1 MPEAAS
7 RFILNLDAA
16 YPAMGVVMSRVF
28 ITYSSRDRRQAIA
41 LKRWLAEREP
51 GLAREIFLDVDVDT
65 GLPLGIRWKDA
76 LRKAKDRCEAVIVLL
91 SPAWE
96 SSHECKLEYRHAED
110 LNKPVF
116 VVRLE
121 PMESG
126 EITREWQRCD
136 LFGDGPKTEVSL
148 GDGSEPVEFLTE
160 GLERL
165 RAGLCAAGVGADRFP
180 WPPPGDPNRAPY
192 RGWEPFEE
200 VDAAVY
206 FGRDAQILDGLDRL
220 RGIRNTGVESL
231 FVILGPSGVGKSS
244 FLRAGLLPRLRRDD
258 RNYLLLD
265 IVRPERNALTGDS
278 GLAQSIHAMR
288 VRLGLTR
295 PTLGEIKAACPDGVE
310 RLREW
315 LLEAQQ
321 AARARVLDL
330 PPDAP
335 APALI
340 LPVDQAEELFG
351 VDAGAQARQLLSL
364 LARLMRDANGDRVS
378 MFVVLTIR
386 ADLYEAWQT
395 APELAGL
402 KSAVFGE
409 LKPMPPTQFKEV
421 VVGPVRRA
429 GETGRQ
435 LRVEPALVDRLLEE
449 CGQGADTLPLLSLT
463 LSRLYRDYGGDV
475 DLTLDEYTA
484 MGGMSRVVQTEID
497 SALAADPGERQRQL
511 ERLRRAFIPWLA
523 TINPDSDQPMR
534 RVARWSDIPAE
545 SRPLIDVLVAKRLLV
560 KDERGGETVVEVAL
574 ESLLRQWDELAGWL
588 RSEAED
594 LKAADRLEG
603 AATEWER
610 RDRDEDWLLQGT
622 RLEDAE
628 VLSAKTDF
636 IDRLQPTRGFLLA
649 SREGETART
658 EEEKRR
664 REAELQAAKDKQQA
678 AEALAEAETEAK
690 EQAQA
695 HTAALRKRA
704 WVLRA
709 VLAVTL
715 VVAMVAVV
723 FYFRERDRA
732 REVLAARVKY
742 EGQSMLAGAHPGGE
756 YRGLEQLLTAPHI
769 SPAAADDDAMLG
781 ALDDLRNVVKIIGT
795 PDLVGS
801 AAFSPDGNH
810 IVSGGSDGT
819 VRLWNARTGQPEGVP
834 MTADRGGL
842 SRVAFSHHGRTIAAG
857 GSDGVVRLWET
868 NTQKPL
874 NTPDTGD
881 PSAVLDLAF
890 MIDDRRI
897 VSATYDGDVQWWDAD
912 KGRPD
917 SEPARNLAGGTVL
930 CLAVSP
936 DGRWLATCS
945 RDVATGNMDNN
956 IRLWDLSTPEYDQVG
971 EGMGDRIQS
980 LAFSPDSDRI
990 VSGSTDGTV
999 QVWDTERRA
1008 PIGARMAGHEA
1019 PVTSVALSP
1028 DGQRIVS
1035 GDQIGTI
1042 RVWDVATGR
1051 PAGSPL
1057 VGHKGNV
1064 TSVAFSSDG
1073 SRILS
1078 ASADT
1083 TMRIWDAT
1091 TAVGMTGHSSESLGV
1106 YSVRFSEDGSRIA
1119 SASVDG
1125 ARLWGADTGR
1135 PAGFLAGQGFP
1146 IAFGNSRD
1154 WGLFVIGSRDG
1165 TVSRWDA
1172 SGQPLG
1178 APITSPGL
1186 ASVDV
1191 SWNGRWIVTG
1201 GEDGAVRRWDA
1212 RTGQQLSEQLSTHK
1226 SRVNLIAFSP
1236 DDRMFVTGSYD
1247 NTLRR
1252 WDAATGNALG
1262 EPMTVNPDAPPVSV
1276 DFSPDGRTLASGDDV
1291 GTVRRWDAE
1300 TGEALGEPMTG
1311 HKGSVY
1317 AEFSPDG
1324 RMIVS
1329 YGFDTILRR
1338 WDARTG
1344 ELLGEATTQSW
1355 NAAVE
1360 FSPDSRRLVSAGTY
1374 GVRLWNADTGE
1385 SIGESMGGHTGQ
1397 ALSVDF
1403 SPDGRS
1409 IVSGGTDHTVR
1420 RWPVPP
1426 LDPAELPDT
1435 LCDKLTHNMSQ
1446 VEWDEWI
1453 SPDIDYVTVCPDL
1466 PGPEDGTG

>member
-1 MPEAAS
+1 M
-7 RFILNLDAA
+7 
-16 YPAMGVVMSRVF
+16 F

-136 LFGDGPKTEVSL
+136 LFGDGPQTEISL
-148 GDGSEPVEFLTE
+148 GDGSEPVVFLTD

-165 RAGLCAAGVGADRFP
+165 RTGLRATGVGAEYFP
-180 WPPPGDPNRAPY
+180 WPPPGDSNRAPY

-295 PTLGEIKAACPDGVE
+295 PTLGEIKAACPDGVD

-497 SALAADPGERQRQL
+497 SALSAAPGERQRQL

-534 RVARWSDIPAE
+534 RVARWSDIPAG

-628 VLSAKTDF
+628 VLSTKPDF

-649 SREGETART
+649 SRERETART

-664 REAELQAAKDKQQA
+664 RESELQAAKDKQQA

-704 WVLRA
+704 RLLRA

-715 VVAMVAVV
+715 IVAMVAVV
-723 FYFRERDRA
+723 FYFQQRDRA
-732 REVLAARVKY
+732 HEALASQLNSEA
-742 EGQSMLAGAHPGGE
+742 QAMLAGTRPESEFRALGE
-756 YRGLEQLLTAPHI
+756 LLAAQHI
-769 SPAAADDDAMLG
+769 ASNADDDPMLG
-781 ALDDLRNVVKIIGT
+781 ALVARRDVVKIIGT
-795 PDLVGS
+795 PNLVGS
-801 AAFSPDGNH
+801 AAFSRNGDH

-819 VRLWNARTGQPEGVP
+819 VRLWNAHTGQPEGTP
-834 MTADRGGL
+834 MTADRGGV
-842 SRVAFSHHGRTIAAG
+842 SRVAFSRDGDTIAAG

-868 NTQKPL
+868 STQKPL
-874 NTPDTGD
+874 NTPDTD
-881 PSAVLDLAF
+881 DRSPVLGLAF
-890 MIDDRRI
+890 KADDQRI
-897 VSATYDGDVQWWDAD
+897 ASATLDGSLRWWDP
-912 KGRPD
+912 GTGQLD
-917 SEPARNLAGGTVL
+917 SEPVSNLVGGTVL
-930 CLAVSP
+930 SMAFSP
-936 DGRWLATCS
+936 DGRWLALGS
-945 RDVATGNMDNN
+945 EDNS
-956 IRLWDLSTPEYDQVG
+956 IRLADLSTPGYTLVG
-971 EGMGDRIQS
+971 EAMAGHQGAVQS
-980 LAFSPDSDRI
+980 LAFSPDSGQ
-990 VSGSTDGTV
+990 VASGSADGTV
-999 QVWDTERRA
+999 RLWDAQRRT
-1008 PIGARMAGHEA
+1008 PTGSPMAGHEA
-1019 PVTSVALSP
+1019 PVTSVAFSP
-1028 DGQRIVS
+1028 DGRRIVS
-1035 GDQIGTI
+1035 GDLAGTI

-1051 PAGSPL
+1051 PAGKPL
-1057 VGHKGNV
+1057 VGHKGSV

-1073 SRILS
+1073 GRILS

-1083 TMRIWDAT
+1083 TIRIWDT
-1091 TAVGMTGHSSESLGV
+1091 TAAVGMTGHTGSGSGV
-1106 YSVRFSEDGSRIA
+1106 YGVRFSEDGSRIV
-1119 SASVDG
+1119 SVSQDG
-1125 ARLWGADTGR
+1125 ARLWDAETGT
-1135 PAGFLAGQGFP
+1135 PAGYMAGQGSPVHTFD
-1146 IAFGNSRD
+1146 ISHD
-1154 WGLFVIGSRDG
+1154 WRLFVTGSKDG
-1165 TVSRWDA
+1165 TLRRWDA
-1172 SGQPLG
+1172 TGQPLG
-1178 APITSPGL
+1178 DPMSSPGL
-1186 ASVDV
+1186 ANVEV
-1191 SWNGRWIVTG
+1191 SPDGKWIITG
-1201 GEDGAVRRWDA
+1201 GDDGAVRRWDA
-1212 RTGQQLSEQLSTHK
+1212 ETGQPIGEPMAGHNG
-1226 SRVNLIAFSP
+1226 RVHLIAFRP
-1236 DDRMFVTGSYD
+1236 DSRVFVTGGDD

-1252 WDAATGNALG
+1252 WDTTTGRSIG
-1262 EPMTVNPDAPPVSV
+1262 EPMTVNPSHPPMSV
-1276 DFSPDGRTLASGDDV
+1276 EFSPDGLTIVTGDGS
-1291 GTVRRWDAE
+1291 GTVRRWDAA
-1300 TGEALGEPMTG
+1300 TGQPIGEPMTG
-1311 HKGSVY
+1311 HSGSVY
-1317 AEFSPDG
+1317 ATFSPDG
-1324 RMIVS
+1324 DMIVS
-1329 YGFDTILRR
+1329 YGFDPTLRR
-1338 WDARTG
+1338 WDADTG
-1344 ELLGEATTQSW
+1344 RQLGEPLSTQGWTVS
-1355 NAAVE
+1355 VE
-1360 FSPDSRRLVSAGTY
+1360 FSPDSHLFASAGTD

-1385 SIGESMGGHTGQ
+1385 PIGEPMTGHIGP
-1397 ALSVDF
+1397 ASSVAY

-1409 IVSGGTDHTVR
+1409 LVSGGSDFTVR
-1420 RWPVPP
+1420 RWSVPP
-1426 LDPAELPDT
+1426 LDPTGWPDA
-1435 LCDKLTHNMSQ
+1435 LCDKLTRNMSRA
-1446 VEWDEWI
+1446 EWDAWV
-1453 SPDIDYVTVCPDL
+1453 SPDADYVKVCPDL

>member
-1 MPEAAS
+1 
-7 RFILNLDAA
+7 
-16 YPAMGVVMSRVF
+16 MSRVF
-28 ITYSSRDRRQAIA
+28 ITYSSRDRRRAIA

-76 LRKAKDRCEAVIVLL
+76 LRRAKDRCEAVIVLL
-91 SPAWE
+91 SAAWE

-136 LFGDGPKTEVSL
+136 LFGDGPQTEASL
-148 GDGSEPVEFLTE
+148 GDGSEPVVFLTD

-165 RAGLCAAGVGADRFP
+165 RTGLRATGVGAEYFP

-206 FGRDAQILDGLDRL
+206 FGRDAQIIDGLDRL

-295 PTLGEIKAACPDGVE
+295 PTLGEIKAACPDGVD

-321 AARARVLDL
+321 AAGARVLDL

-351 VDAGAQARQLLSL
+351 VDAGMQARQLLSL
-364 LARLMRDANGDRVS
+364 LTRLMRDANGDRVS

-429 GETGRQ
+429 GETGRR

-463 LSRLYRDYGGDV
+463 LSRLYRDYGGDA

-497 SALAADPGERQRQL
+497 SALSAEPGERQRQL
-511 ERLRRAFIPWLA
+511 ERLRRACIPWLA

-545 SRPLIDVLVAKRLLV
+545 SRPLIDVLVARRLLV

-588 RSEAED
+588 RSEAQD

-636 IDRLQPTRGFLLA
+636 IDRLQPTQGFLLA
-649 SREGETART
+649 SRERETART

-704 WVLRA
+704 RMLRA

-715 VVAMVAVV
+715 VAAMVAV
-723 FYFRERDRA
+723 FYYFQERDSA
-732 REVLAARVKY
+732 REELAARLNS
-742 EGQSMLAGAHPGGE
+742 EAQSILAGAGTESEFRALG
-756 YRGLEQLLTAPHI
+756 QLLAAPQVAQ
-769 SPAAADDDAMLG
+769 SVDDEA
-781 ALDDLRNVVKIIGT
+781 ALDALVARRDVVKIIET
-795 PDLVGS
+795 PTAVAG
-801 AAFSPDGNH
+801 AAFVRDGL
-810 IVSGGSDGT
+810 IVSGGSSDGALQ
-819 VRLWNARTGQPEGVP
+819 LWDTETGQPLGAE
-834 MTADRGGL
+834 MTADGDQL
-842 SRVAFSHHGRTIAAG
+842 NRV
-857 GSDGVVRLWET
+857 
-868 NTQKPL
+868 
-874 NTPDTGD
+874 
-881 PSAVLDLAF
+881 
-890 MIDDRRI
+890 
-897 VSATYDGDVQWWDAD
+897 
-912 KGRPD
+912 
-917 SEPARNLAGGTVL
+917 
-930 CLAVSP
+930 AVSP
-936 DGRWLATCS
+936 DGTKIAAGGLEGVVWLWDAETQKHLGVPKPDESKNLYGLAFTPDGAEVVSTTSDNKFRWWNSTNGEPDGGATAGFS
-945 RDVATGNMDNN
+945 GGPTLSASYSLDGRWFATGCEDNN
-956 IRLWDLSTPEYDQVG
+956 IRLFDRMSADPEEQVLNG
-971 EGMGDRIQS
+971 HRGPVPS
-980 LAFSPDSDRI
+980 LAFSADSRRI
-990 VSGSTDGTV
+990 VSGSMDGTV
-999 QVWDTERRA
+999 
-1008 PIGARMAGHEA
+1008 
-1019 PVTSVALSP
+1019 
-1028 DGQRIVS
+1028 RI
-1035 GDQIGTI
+1035 
-1042 RVWDVATGR
+1042 WDVDSRTSTTLA
-1051 PAGSPL
+1051 ALESP
-1057 VGHKGNV
+1057 V
-1064 TSVAFSSDG
+1064 TSVAFSADG
-1073 SRILS
+1073 RRVVSGDLSGTVRVWDVAGDQVTSAPFLGHRGRITSVAFSPDGRRLMS
-1078 ASADT
+1078 SSFDKT
-1083 TMRIWDAT
+1083 IRIWDAV
-1091 TAVGMTGHSSESLGV
+1091 TALPMVSHPATSNGVLLAGFSSDGGRIISGADDGLRVWDAESGQPSGISITGTSSSFTHFATVDDLHLFVTAG
-1106 YSVRFSEDGSRIA
+1106 EDGL
-1119 SASVDG
+1119 V
-1125 ARLWGADTGR
+1125 
-1135 PAGFLAGQGFP
+1135 Q
-1146 IAFGNSRD
+1146 
-1154 WGLFVIGSRDG
+1154 
-1165 TVSRWDA
+1165 RWDA
-1172 SGQPLG
+1172 SGHPIGQPI
-1178 APITSPGL
+1178 ASPGL
-1186 ASVDV
+1186 KDLAMSSDGRLLVSVSEDGVLRRWNADTGDPLGEPTPRHEGGV
-1191 SWNGRWIVTG
+1191 SYIAISPDGSRIVTG
-1201 GEDGAVRRWDA
+1201 AWDG
-1212 RTGQQLSEQLSTHK
+1212 
-1226 SRVNLIAFSP
+1226 
-1236 DDRMFVTGSYD
+1236 M
-1247 NTLRR
+1247 LRG
-1252 WDAATGNALG
+1252 WDAASGKGLWEQATGSERVA
-1262 EPMTVNPDAPPVSV
+1262 PVSV
-1276 DFSPDGRTLASGDDV
+1276 DFSPDGRMIASGDDRGV
-1291 GTVRRWDAE
+1291 VRRWEAE
-1300 TGEALGEPMTG
+1300 TGRAVGEPMTG
-1311 HKGSVY
+1311 RPGTAYV
-1317 AEFSPDG
+1317 EFSPDG

-1329 YGFDTILRR
+1329 YGLKNELRR
-1338 WDARTG
+1338 WDAESG
-1344 ELLGEATTQSW
+1344 EQLGEPMVTQGMVLT
-1355 NAAVE
+1355 AE
-1360 FSPDSRRLVSAGTY
+1360 FSPDSRRIVSGGADGI
-1374 GVRLWNADTGE
+1374 RLWNAETGAP
-1385 SIGESMGGHTGQ
+1385 IGEPLGTSIVQ
-1397 ALSVDF
+1397 SVDF
-1403 SPDGRS
+1403 RSDGS
-1409 IVSGGTDHTVR
+1409 VVSGGLDSTVR
-1420 RWPVPP
+1420 LWRTPP
-1426 LDPAELPDT
+1426 PDPADWPDA
-1435 LCDKLTHNMSQ
+1435 LCDKLTRNMSHD
-1446 VEWDEWI
+1446 EWDAWV
-1453 SPDIDYVTVCPDL
+1453 SPDEDYVKVCPDL
-1466 PGPEDGTG
+1466 PVPEDGTG

>member
-1 MPEAAS
+1 
-7 RFILNLDAA
+7 
-16 YPAMGVVMSRVF
+16 MSRVF

-41 LKRWLAEREP
+41 LKRWLTEREP
-51 GLAREIFLDVDVDT
+51 GLAREIFLDVDADT

-91 SPAWE
+91 SSAWE

-136 LFGDGPKTEVSL
+136 LFGDGPQTEASL
-148 GDGSEPVEFLTE
+148 GDGSEPVVFLTD

-165 RAGLCAAGVGADRFP
+165 RTGLRATGVGAEYFP

-258 RNYLLLD
+258 RNYLPLD

-335 APALI
+335 APALV

-463 LSRLYRDYGGDV
+463 LSRLYRDYGGDI
-475 DLTLDEYTA
+475 DLTLVEYTA

-497 SALAADPGERQRQL
+497 SALSADPGERQRQL

-523 TINPDSDQPMR
+523 TINPDNDQPMR

-574 ESLLRQWDELAGWL
+574 ESLLRQWDELAEWL

-649 SREGETART
+649 SRERETART

-695 HTAALRKRA
+695 HTAALRQRTR
-704 WVLRA
+704 VLRA
-709 VLAVTL
+709 ALAVTL
-715 VVAMVAVV
+715 VAAMVAV
-723 FYFRERDRA
+723 FYYFQERDSA
-732 REVLAARVKY
+732 RESLAAQLNS
-742 EGQSMLAGAHPGGE
+742 EAQAMLAGARPEGE
-756 YRGLEQLLTAPHI
+756 FRALGELLAAPHI
-769 SPAAADDDAMLG
+769 APNTDADAMLG
-781 ALDDLRNVVKIIGT
+781 ALVARRDVVKIIGT

-801 AAFSPDGNH
+801 AAFDRDGNR
-810 IVSGGSDGT
+810 IVSGGSDGM
-819 VRLWNARTGQPEGVP
+819 VRLWNAHTGQPEGAP
-834 MTADRGGL
+834 MLADRGGV
-842 SRVAFSHHGRTIAAG
+842 SNVAFSPDGGTIAAG

-868 NTQKPL
+868 ATQKPL
-874 NTPDTGD
+874 NTPDITD
-881 PSAVLDLAF
+881 PSAVLGMGFKADGG
-890 MIDDRRI
+890 RI
-897 VSATYDGDVQWWDAD
+897 VSATFDGTLRWWETTTGKLDSD
-912 KGRPD
+912 PVERLRGGRVM
-917 SEPARNLAGGTVL
+917 SVAF
-930 CLAVSP
+930 SP
-936 DGRWLATCS
+936 DGRWLALGS
-945 RDVATGNMDNN
+945 EDNS
-956 IRLWDLSTPEYDQVG
+956 IRLADLSTPEYTLVDEVLAGHQGVAHS
-971 EGMGDRIQS
+971 I
-980 LAFSPDSDRI
+980 AFSPNSGQI
-990 VSGSTDGTV
+990 ASGSADGTV
-999 QVWDTERRA
+999 RLWDAHSHTS
-1008 PIGARMAGHEA
+1008 IGAPMEGHEA
-1019 PVTSVALSP
+1019 PVTSVAFSP
-1028 DGQRIVS
+1028 DGQRIIS
-1035 GDQIGTI
+1035 GDLAGTI
-1042 RVWDVATGR
+1042 RVWDVATGH
-1051 PAGSPL
+1051 PASTPL
-1057 VGHKGNV
+1057 VGHRGMV
-1064 TSVAFSSDG
+1064 TSVGFSRDG
-1073 SRILS
+1073 SRLLS

-1083 TMRIWDAT
+1083 TMRIWDAN
-1091 TAVGMTGHSSESLGV
+1091 TAVGMTGHSGGGLGV
-1106 YSVRFSEDGSRIA
+1106 YSVRFNEDGNRIS
-1119 SASVDG
+1119 SASLDG
-1125 ARLWGADTGR
+1125 ARLWDADTGTS
-1135 PAGFLAGQGFP
+1135 AGFMAGQGFP
-1146 IAFGNSRD
+1146 VAVAWSRD
-1154 WGLFVIGSRDG
+1154 WQMVVIGGKDG
-1165 TVSRWDA
+1165 TLLRWDS
-1172 SGQPLG
+1172 SGLPLG
-1178 APITSPGL
+1178 DPITSPGL
-1186 ASVDV
+1186 ASLDV
-1191 SWNGRWIVTG
+1191 SYDGRWIVTG

-1212 RTGQQLSEQLSTHK
+1212 RTGKKVSEQLDAHTA
-1226 SRVNLIAFSP
+1226 RVNLVGFSP
-1236 DDRMFVTGSYD
+1236 DSRMVVTGSLD
-1247 NTLRR
+1247 RTLRR
-1252 WDAATGNALG
+1252 WDAATGKSLG
-1262 EPMTVNPDAPPVSV
+1262 EPMTVNPKAPAVSA
-1276 DFSPDGRTLASGDDV
+1276 DFSPDGRTLATGDDV
-1291 GTVRRWDAE
+1291 GTVRRWDA
-1300 TGEALGEPMTG
+1300 GSGQALGEPMTG
-1311 HKGSVY
+1311 HKGSIYVEY
-1317 AEFSPDG
+1317 SPDG
-1324 RMIVS
+1324 RTIAS
-1329 YGFDTILRR
+1329 YGFDATVRR
-1338 WDARTG
+1338 WDAQTG
-1344 ELLGEATTQSW
+1344 ELLGEMPTQGW
-1355 NAAVE
+1355 TANID
-1360 FSPDSRRLVSAGTY
+1360 FSPDSRRLASAGAD
-1374 GVRLWNADTGE
+1374 GIRLWNADTGE
-1385 SIGESMGGHTGQ
+1385 PIGEPMRGHIGQ

-1409 IVSGGTDHTVR
+1409 IVSGGADHTVR
-1420 RWPVPP
+1420 LWSVPP
-1426 LDPAELPDT
+1426 LDPTEWPKA
-1435 LCDKLTHNMSQ
+1435 LCDKLTRNMSKS
-1446 VEWDEWI
+1446 EWNAWV
-1453 SPDIDYVTVCPDL
+1453 SPDADYAATCPDL
-1466 PGPEDGTG
+1466 PVPDDRTG

>member
-1 MPEAAS
+1 
-7 RFILNLDAA
+7 
-16 YPAMGVVMSRVF
+16 MSRVF

-91 SPAWE
+91 SESWE

-136 LFGDGPKTEVSL
+136 LFGDGRQTEAAL
-148 GDGSEPVEFLTE
+148 GDGSEPIVFLTD

-165 RAGLCAAGVGADRFP
+165 RTALRATGVGAEYFP

-295 PTLGEIKAACPDGVE
+295 PTLGEIKAACPDGVD

-351 VDAGAQARQLLSL
+351 VDAGTQARQLLSL
-364 LARLMRDANGDRVS
+364 LARLMRDANGERVS

-421 VVGPVRRA
+421 VIGPVRRA

-497 SALAADPGERQRQL
+497 SALSADPGERQRQL

-545 SRPLIDVLVAKRLLV
+545 SRPLIDVLVARRLLV

-649 SREGETART
+649 SRERETART
-658 EEEKRR
+658 AEEKRR

-695 HTAALRKRA
+695 HSAALRKRA
-704 WVLRA
+704 RVLRA

-715 VVAMVAVV
+715 IVALAAV
-723 FYFRERDRA
+723 FFFFRERDRA
-732 REVLAARVKY
+732 REVMASRVKY

-756 YRGLEQLLTAPHI
+756 FRGLGQLLAAPHL

-781 ALDDLRNVVKIIGT
+781 ALDDLRDVVKVIDT

-801 AAFSPDGNH
+801 AAFSPDGSH

-819 VRLWNARTGQPEGVP
+819 VQLRNAHTGQPEGMP
-834 MTADRGGL
+834 MTADRGGV
-842 SRVAFSHHGRTIAAG
+842 SRVAFSHDGRTIASG
-857 GSDGVVRLWET
+857 GGDGVVRLWEAS
-868 NTQKPL
+868 NQKPL

-881 PSAVLDLAF
+881 PSAVLGLAF
-890 MIDDRRI
+890 KADDRRI
-897 VSATYDGDVQWWDAD
+897 VTATLDGTLRWWDP
-912 KGRPD
+912 GNGQLD
-917 SEPARNLAGGTVL
+917 SEPVSNLVGG
-930 CLAVSP
+930 AVFSVAFSP
-936 DGRWLATCS
+936 DGRWLALGGEDNS
-945 RDVATGNMDNN
+945 IRVA
-956 IRLWDLSTPEYDQVG
+956 DLSTPEYTLAG
-971 EGMGDRIQS
+971 AAMGGHQGVVQS
-980 LAFSPDSDRI
+980 LAFSPDSGRI
-990 VSGSTDGTV
+990 ASGSADGTV
-999 QVWDTERRA
+999 RLWDAQSRTA
-1008 PIGARMAGHEA
+1008 IGAPMVGHDA
-1019 PVTSVALSP
+1019 PVTGVAFSP

-1035 GDQIGTI
+1035 GDLLGTI
-1042 RVWDVATGR
+1042 RIWDVSTGR
-1051 PAGSPL
+1051 PSGSPL
-1057 VGHKGNV
+1057 VGHQGGV
-1064 TSVAFSSDG
+1064 TSVEFSRDG

-1083 TMRIWDAT
+1083 TMRIWDAAK
-1091 TAVGMTGHSSESLGV
+1091 AVGMTGHAGASAGV

-1119 SASVDG
+1119 SASEDG
-1125 ARLWGADTGR
+1125 ARLWGADTGA
-1135 PAGFLAGQGFP
+1135 PEGLLAGQGFP
-1146 IAFGNSRD
+1146 VGIARSHD
-1154 WGLFVIGSRDG
+1154 WQMVVIGGKDG
-1165 TVSRWDA
+1165 TLHRWDA
-1172 SGQPLG
+1172 SGHILG
-1178 APITSPGL
+1178 GPIISPGL
-1186 ASVDV
+1186 ASLEV
-1191 SWNGRWIVTG
+1191 SSDGRWIVTG
-1201 GEDGAVRRWDA
+1201 GDDGAVRRWDA
-1212 RTGQQLSEQLSTHK
+1212 HTGQKVSEEPDAHK
-1226 SRVNLIAFSP
+1226 DRVNLIAFSP
-1236 DDRMFVTGSYD
+1236 DDRIFVTGSHD
-1247 NTLRR
+1247 HTLRR

-1262 EPMTVNPDAPPVSV
+1262 DPMTVNPDAPPVSV
-1276 DFSPDGRTLASGDDV
+1276 EFSPDGRTLATGDDV
-1291 GTVRRWDAE
+1291 GTVRRWDP
-1300 TGEALGEPMTG
+1300 TSGEALGEPMTG
-1311 HKGSVY
+1311 HKGSVSVEY
-1317 AEFSPDG
+1317 SPDG
-1324 RMIVS
+1324 RMIAS

-1338 WDARTG
+1338 WDAHTG
-1344 ELLGEATTQSW
+1344 ELLGEERTQGW
-1355 NAAVE
+1355 TAAIE
-1360 FSPDSRRLVSAGTY
+1360 FSPDSSRLASAGTD
-1374 GVRLWNADTGE
+1374 GVRLWNADTGGP
-1385 SIGESMGGHTGQ
+1385 IGEPMRGHTGP

-1409 IVSGGTDHTVR
+1409 LVTGGADYTVR
-1420 RWPVPP
+1420 RWSVPP
-1426 LDPAELPDT
+1426 PDPADWPDA
-1435 LCDKLTHNMSQ
+1435 LCDKLTRNMTEA
-1446 VEWDEWI
+1446 EWDAWV
-1453 SPDIDYVTVCPDL
+1453 SPDADYVETCPDL
-1466 PGPEDGTG
+1466 PGPDDGTG